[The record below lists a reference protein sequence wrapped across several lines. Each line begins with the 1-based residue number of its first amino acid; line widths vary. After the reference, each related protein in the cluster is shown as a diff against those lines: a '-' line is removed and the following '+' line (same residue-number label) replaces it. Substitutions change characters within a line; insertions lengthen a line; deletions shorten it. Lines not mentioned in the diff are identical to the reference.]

1 MAERFRDSIKAA
13 QYLSQGLHHDF
24 PDAELEVIR
33 LQKGKPKHSVCP
45 IAQAE
50 RVLVDACKG
59 LESVSVDY
67 HPSNAYGFLAEVS
80 VMNGT
85 IGSHVDPGGNA
96 VFVLLRQVRG
106 RPLAVGSRVISRAAL
121 DLD

>member
-13 QYLSQGLHHDF
+13 QYLSQGLRHDF

-33 LQKGKPKHSVCP
+33 LQKGKPKHAVCP

-50 RVLVDACKG
+50 RVLVEACKG
-59 LESVSVDY
+59 LESVCVDY
-67 HPSNAYGFLAEVS
+67 HPENAYGFVAEVS
-80 VMNGT
+80 ANG
-85 IGSHVDPGGNA
+85 SLPAKSVDSIGNA
-96 VFVLLRQVRG
+96 VYVLLRQVKG
-106 RPLAVGSRVISRAAL
+106 RPFSVGSRVVPRAAF

>member
-45 IAQAE
+45 IDQAE
-50 RVLVDACKG
+50 RVLVEACKG
-59 LESVSVDY
+59 LEAVSVDY
-67 HPSNAYGFLAEVS
+67 HPANKRITI
-80 VMNGT
+80 NGELISMEMAGPYEEEPGT
-85 IGSHVDPGGNA
+85 MLGWEQLGEHRHRGEHVGHEGDGGEPA
-96 VFVLLRQVRG
+96 
-106 RPLAVGSRVISRAAL
+106 
-121 DLD
+121 

>member
-33 LQKGKPKHSVCP
+33 LQKGKPKHSACSAKQ
-45 IAQAE
+45 IE
-50 RVLVDACKG
+50 RVLVEACKG
-59 LESVSVDY
+59 LDSVVVAY
-67 HPSNAYGFLAEVS
+67 HPANAYGFVAEIS
-80 VMNGT
+80 ENGT
-85 IGSHVDPGGNA
+85 ASPEDVAGNG
-96 VFVLLRQVRG
+96 VYVLLRQVKG
-106 RPLAVGSRVISRAAL
+106 RPLAVGSRMLSRPAF

>member
-50 RVLVDACKG
+50 RVLVEACKG
-59 LESVSVDY
+59 LESVYVDY
-67 HPSNAYGFLAEVS
+67 HPSNAYGFVAEVS
-80 VMNGT
+80 ANG
-85 IGSHVDPGGNA
+85 SELARQAESDGNA
-96 VFVLLRQVRG
+96 VFVLIRQVKG

>member
-50 RVLVDACKG
+50 RVLVEACKG
-59 LESVSVDY
+59 LEAVSVDY
-67 HPSNAYGFLAEVS
+67 HPANTYGFVAEVS
-80 VMNGT
+80 VNGNGAAHAAEA
-85 IGSHVDPGGNA
+85 IGNA
-96 VFVLLRQVRG
+96 VFVLIRQVKG
-106 RPLAVGSRVISRAAL
+106 RPMVVGSRVVSRAAL
-121 DLD
+121 DFD